1 VPLRTGGGRT
11 DIIPLPAA
19 LGARVEGL
27 TAAEVEDLPAETV
40 EQLRKA
46 WAEHLLL
53 LFPGIGLD
61 PAQQVALA
69 RHFGSRLAA
78 TTELGTEPGS
88 AYYQDW
94 RTLADDGHPEVLLM
108 DTELGH
114 NAQQTNLWHSDVSF
128 VAEPPIGSLF
138 CMEIPASSGGDT
150 MWSNQYLAYEGL
162 SEPIRAL
169 VDGLRASHGRPHKTG
184 LAVHP
189 VVRRHEVTGRPYLFV
204 NRGWIWAVEGLSKVE
219 SRHVVDLLLESM
231 ERPEYQVRW
240 RWSAGDAA
248 LWDNRCALHYAVNDY
263 GGERRRSRRTTIY
276 G

>member
-1 VPLRTGGGRT
+1 MPLRTGGGPT
-11 DIIPLPAA
+11 DIIPLPGA

-27 TAAEVEDLPAETV
+27 AAAEVEDLPGETV

-53 LFPGIGLD
+53 LFPGISLD
-61 PAQQVALA
+61 PGQQVALA

-78 TTELGTEPGS
+78 TTELGED
-88 AYYQDW
+88 YYKDW
-94 RTLADDGHPEVLLM
+94 RTLADSGWPEVLLM

-128 VAEPPIGSLF
+128 VEDPPIGSLL
-138 CMEIPASSGGDT
+138 CMEIPATGGGDT

-162 SEPIRAL
+162 SEPIRTL
-169 VDGLRASHGRPHKTG
+169 VDGLRATHGRPHKTG
-184 LAVHP
+184 TAVHP

-231 ERPEYQVRW
+231 ERPEYQVRC

-248 LWDNRCALHYAVNDY
+248 LWDNRCTLHYAVNDY
-263 GGERRRSRRTTIY
+263 PGERRRSRRTTIY